1 MPGIVIPQVFWEYSA
16 PRVLTIEYMVGQ
28 GLREALSRL
37 SRRSPPHCVNLYKV
51 FLKQIFEDGFFH
63 ADPHPGNLLFLPDG
77 RIGLLD
83 FGIVGRV
90 SRDRLAGK

>member
-1 MPGIVIPQVFWEYSA
+1 
-16 PRVLTIEYMVGQ
+16 MVGQ
-28 GLREALSRL
+28 GLREALSRSAGECHRL
-37 SRRSPPHCVNLYKV
+37 AVNLYKV

-90 SRDRLAGK
+90 SRDRLAGLVTILLLWNKTSRRS